1 MKNLLQKNY
10 LLFILIFIILT
21 VFFRT
26 DFRFKNS
33 VECCSD
39 DYDYYIHAETIAFD
53 FDLDYSNQ
61 NVRSWNYNLN
71 GKSTPIGFVGSGML
85 AAPFLFVGDSI
96 TNVANN
102 GPESIYNFRIVFY
115 SLSSIF
121 YLFLSYIFLCK
132 ISKILR
138 TNVSK
143 YLILLIFGGS
153 GIAYFAFERF
163 SMTHVYEVF
172 TTSLVIFLTC
182 KYYQEKGSKIYA
194 ILIPIALNLAF
205 LVRLSNYYVFL
216 LPLVTKLLVSKKIDV
231 KSRLLL
237 TKEFIFSTLINLFI
251 YYFISFQ
258 LYGGLIFDPRKIYN
272 SNIKIAENIITNNS
286 VFETLINLIK
296 TGLITV
302 FGLEFGL
309 IWCSPILFI
318 GIFYI
323 FKNFR
328 SPSYLLVFLCY
339 GQLFYIVHLWQSAGS
354 SYGFRYLYSLI
365 PLGFL
370 LFFVNY
376 KGFGFEKKYIYVF
389 SIFSILCILFFETTL
404 LTQLS
409 MEKELNSF
417 GKNALYVEP
426 NYVQGVVTS
435 LLEIDSYLIIFST
448 SLFGALVFKLGL
460 ILFGKEGLVGLFEKL
475 SLPTNNSDFQQL
487 LSNLELIPLINLLVT
502 SLFLLIISFYVVYK
516 IDDKNNNF

>member
-1 MKNLLQKNY
+1 MKNLRQKKY
-10 LLFILIFIILT
+10 LMFILIFIILT
-21 VFFRT
+21 IFFRT
-26 DFRFKNS
+26 DFRFKDS

-39 DYDYYIHAETIAFD
+39 DYDYYVHAETIALD

-71 GKSTPIGFVGSGML
+71 GKSTPIGFIGSGIL
-85 AAPFLFVGDSI
+85 AAPFLFVGDLI
-96 TNVANN
+96 TKVTDSST
-102 GPESIYNFRIVFY
+102 ESIFNFKILFY

-121 YLFLSYIFLCK
+121 YLFLSYIFIYK
-132 ISKILR
+132 TSKILR
-138 TNVSK
+138 TNLSK

-172 TTSLVIFLTC
+172 TTSLIVFLTC
-182 KYYQEKGSKIYA
+182 KYYQEKGGKIFA
-194 ILIPIALNLAF
+194 IMIPIALNLAL
-205 LVRLSNYYVFL
+205 LVRLSNYYVLL

-231 KSRLLL
+231 KYRLLF
-237 TKEFIFSTLINLFI
+237 TKKFIFSTFVNLII
-251 YYFISFQ
+251 YYFVSFQ
-258 LYGGLIFDPRKIYN
+258 IYGEFIFNPRKIYN
-272 SNIKIAENIITNNS
+272 HNTNISELIITNNS
-286 VFETLINLIK
+286 IFESLVSLIK
-296 TGLITV
+296 TGPIVL

-309 IWCSPILFI
+309 MWCSPILFI

-323 FKNFR
+323 FKNIKSF
-328 SPSYLLVFLCY
+328 SNFLVFLCY

-370 LFFVNY
+370 IFYVNY

-389 SIFSILCILFFETTL
+389 SIFSILCILFFETTE

-426 NYVQGVVTS
+426 NYVKGVITS
-435 LLEIDSYLIIFST
+435 LFEINSYLIIFST

-460 ILFGKEGLVGLFEKL
+460 IILSREGLIDFFEKL

-487 LSNLELIPLINLLVT
+487 LINLEIIPLTNLLVT
-502 SLFLLIISFYVVYK
+502 TLFLLVLSFYIVYK